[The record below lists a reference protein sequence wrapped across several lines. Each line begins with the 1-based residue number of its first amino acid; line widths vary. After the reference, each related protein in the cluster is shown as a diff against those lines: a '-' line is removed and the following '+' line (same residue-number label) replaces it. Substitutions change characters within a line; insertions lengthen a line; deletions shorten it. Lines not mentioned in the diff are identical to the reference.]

1 MVGRA
6 SAQPSLLSTPYE
18 KPNALLLVQLPPS
31 ARKHKS
37 AGCHWTYEY
46 RNINFGE
53 YFLTSLYSLYLFPVT
68 SFGQE
73 H

>member
-6 SAQPSLLSTPYE
+6 SARPRLLSTPYE
-18 KPNALLLVQLPPS
+18 KPNVLLLVQLPPS
-31 ARKHKS
+31 ARKYKS

-53 YFLTSLYSLYLFPVT
+53 LILLNISLFVIFISCHFI
-68 SFGQE
+68 
-73 H
+73 